1 MKYNNLS
8 VLNKFSVLAILLVIL
23 IFYFACYHFSYNFFY
38 QDDFHLL
45 RFVTIFQD
53 SSIPFQQKIN
63 ALYDQHNEHRI
74 IFPRLFVLIDYY
86 IQGHLDWKILNTISA
101 LYYLGIFT
109 FFALIIKK
117 INLSNWYVVPVAL
130 FIFQP
135 SAYQNFYWTI
145 SIMQQV
151 GNLFW
156 ALFLF
161 YSLVYFKPEKFWVSI
176 LLIIVLT
183 FTHGNGL
190 FGFGVGGLLLFFQK
204 RYKHLIIWIGLM
216 IIVAGFYFH
225 GYFTAQ
231 NSNISGSLSDPIRLI
246 GCFGGFFGGF
256 IHDFFKNSFQVLITI
271 LGGLLF
277 FLVLAIINLKLILN
291 HFFETIKPKFQQ
303 YFPQENLF
311 LLACFLYLSITAGL
325 VALSRSWSSI
335 EAGFQNRYLHNS
347 VIALVLFY
355 VTFLHYKS
363 LKFKRDVGVV
373 FLICGVLFNIFNW
386 YSNYE
391 ILTLQRNSQEAD
403 AVNYQLNN
411 ISIVN
416 DKSFNNNI
424 KPMLDKSFNNGIS
437 IFPKS
442 DLTDALVNLE
452 ALKSTQTLDYQIDI
466 QKDSLLEFN
475 ISNSNYRD
483 IYEFNNFDL
492 PQKGNVFVILKSLKN
507 TFISPANHRRNS
519 KSMFLRTGQFFTDG
533 FYASIMTDAMPKNEY
548 QVGILQN
555 SKNSFI
561 YYPTKYKITTR

>member
-1 MKYNNLS
+1 MKYTNWS
-8 VLNKFSVLAILLVIL
+8 VLNKFSLLAILLVIF
-23 IFYFACYHFSYNFFY
+23 IFYLACYHFSYNFFY

-53 SSIPFQQKIN
+53 SSIPFQQKLN

-74 IFPRLFVLIDYY
+74 IFPRLFVLLDYY
-86 IQGHLDWKILNTISA
+86 IQGHLDWKILNTVSA

-109 FFALIIKK
+109 FFALIIRK
-117 INLSNWYVVPVAL
+117 INLSFWYILPVTL

-156 ALFLF
+156 AMFLF
-161 YSLVYFKPEKFWVSI
+161 YSLVYFKPEKFWISI
-176 LLIIVLT
+176 LLIAVLT

-190 FGFGVGGLLLFFQK
+190 FGFGVGGLLLFLQK
-204 RYKHLIIWIGLM
+204 RYKHLMIWIGLT

-231 NSNISGSLSDPIRLI
+231 NSNISGSLSDPNRLI

-256 IHDFFKNSFQVLITI
+256 IYDFIKNSFQVSLTI
-271 LGGLLF
+271 LGGLFIFIL
-277 FLVLAIINLKLILN
+277 LAIINFKVLIN
-291 HFFETIKPKFQQ
+291 HSFTKFQSKFQQ

-347 VIALVLFY
+347 VIALVLLY
-355 VTFLHYKS
+355 VTFLHYNS
-363 LKFKRDVGVV
+363 LRFKRDVGVV
-373 FLICGVLFNIFNW
+373 FVMCGILFNIFTW
-386 YSNYE
+386 YSTYE
-391 ILTLQRNSQEAD
+391 LLTFQRKSQEAD

-416 DKSFNNNI
+416 DKSFNDNI
-424 KPMLDKSFNNGIS
+424 KPMLNKSFSNGIS
-437 IFPKS
+437 VFPKS
-442 DLTDALVNLE
+442 DLSDIIVNLE
-452 ALKSTQTLDYQIDI
+452 ALKSTQIIDYQIDI

-483 IYEFNNFDL
+483 IYQLNNYTL
-492 PQKGNVFVILKSLKN
+492 PYTGNVFVILKSAEN
-507 TFISPANHRRNS
+507 TFISPTNHRRNA
-519 KSMFLRTGQFFTDG
+519 KFNLIKTGQFFTDG
-533 FYASIMTDAMPKNEY
+533 FYTSIMTDAIPKNEY

-555 SKNSFI
+555 SKNRFI
-561 YYPTKYKITTR
+561 YYPTKYKIITR

>member
-8 VLNKFSVLAILLVIL
+8 VLNKFSILAILLIIF

-53 SSIPFQQKIN
+53 SSITFQQKLS

-86 IQGHLDWKILNTISA
+86 IQGHLDWKILNTVSA

-117 INLSNWYVVPVAL
+117 INLSNWYIVPVAL

-190 FGFGVGGLLLFFQK
+190 FGFGVGGILLFFQK

-231 NSNISGSLSDPIRLI
+231 SSNISGSLSDPIRLI

-256 IHDFFKNSFQVLITI
+256 IYNFIKNSFQVFLTI
-271 LGGLLF
+271 LGGLTIF
-277 FLVLAIINLKLILN
+277 LILAVINFKVIIN
-291 HFFETIKPKFQQ
+291 HFFTKFQSKFQQ
-303 YFPQENLF
+303 YFPKENLF
-311 LLACFLYLSITAGL
+311 LLAFFLYLSVTAGL
-325 VALSRSWSSI
+325 VSLSRSWSSI

-347 VIALVLFY
+347 VIALVLLY
-355 VTFLHYKS
+355 VTFLHYNS
-363 LKFKRDVGVV
+363 LKFKRDVGIV
-373 FLICGVLFNIFNW
+373 FLICGIMFNIFTW

-391 ILTLQRNSQEAD
+391 ILSLQRKSQEAD
-403 AVNYQLNN
+403 ALNYHLND

-424 KPMLDKSFNNGIS
+424 RPILNQSFSNGVS
-437 IFPKS
+437 VFPKS
-442 DLTDALVNLE
+442 DLSDVLVNLE
-452 ALKSTQTLDYQIDI
+452 VLRPLRTIDYQIDI
-466 QKDSLLEFN
+466 QRDSSLEFN

-483 IYEFNNFDL
+483 VYQFSNFDL
-492 PQKGNVFVILKSLKN
+492 PYNGNVFVIMKSSKN
-507 TFISPANHRRNS
+507 TFIGATNHRRNS
-519 KSMFLRTGQFFTDG
+519 KSKFLRTGQFFTDG
-533 FYASIMTDAMPKNEY
+533 FYTSIMTDAMPKNEY

-555 SKNSFI
+555 FKNRFI

>member
-8 VLNKFSVLAILLVIL
+8 VLNKFSVFAILLVIL

-291 HFFETIKPKFQQ
+291 HFFDTIKPKFQQ

-452 ALKSTQTLDYQIDI
+452 ALKSTQTINYQIDI

>member
-291 HFFETIKPKFQQ
+291 HFFDTIKPKFQQ

-452 ALKSTQTLDYQIDI
+452 ALKSTQTINYQIDI

>member
-1 MKYNNLS
+1 
-8 VLNKFSVLAILLVIL
+8 
-23 IFYFACYHFSYNFFY
+23 
-38 QDDFHLL
+38 
-45 RFVTIFQD
+45 
-53 SSIPFQQKIN
+53 
-63 ALYDQHNEHRI
+63 
-74 IFPRLFVLIDYY
+74 
-86 IQGHLDWKILNTISA
+86 
-101 LYYLGIFT
+101 
-109 FFALIIKK
+109 
-117 INLSNWYVVPVAL
+117 
-130 FIFQP
+130 
-135 SAYQNFYWTI
+135 
-145 SIMQQV
+145 MQQV

-271 LGGLLF
+271 LGGLII

-291 HFFETIKPKFQQ
+291 HFFDTIKPKFQQ

-452 ALKSTQTLDYQIDI
+452 ALKSTQTINYQIDI

>member
-8 VLNKFSVLAILLVIL
+8 VLNKFSVLAILLVIF

-53 SSIPFQQKIN
+53 TSIPFQQKLN

-74 IFPRLFVLIDYY
+74 IFPRLFVLTGYY
-86 IQGHLDWKILNTISA
+86 IQGHLDWKILNSVSA

-117 INLSNWYVVPVAL
+117 INLSFWYIVPVAL

-190 FGFGVGGLLLFFQK
+190 FGFGVGGLLLFFQN

-291 HFFETIKPKFQQ
+291 HFFDTIKPKFQQ

-452 ALKSTQTLDYQIDI
+452 ALKSTQTINYQIDI